1 MTRPNNI
8 FLWLIVLIGG
18 CRSNQTADILPFFN
32 RPDFTPEWID
42 PKSAAY
48 DSIHRIPPFRFLDQ
62 DSNWVTEQT
71 VDGKIYVADFF
82 FTTCKGICPRLTKN
96 LGELQRRFN
105 TNPHVLFVSHSVLPD
120 EDSVAVLRRYAKRNN
135 IPSGRWYLLTGNRDS
150 IYRLARREY
159 FAGDS
164 VGYFQ
169 VGNEFLHTE
178 NFILLDRHRRIRGVY
193 NGTLPVEIDRLE
205 EDIYTLLREE

>member
-1 MTRPNNI
+1 MIRFDKI
-8 FLWLIVLIGG
+8 VFWLTLLLAG
-18 CRSNQTADILPFFN
+18 CRSRQTADTLPFFN
-32 RPDFTPEWID
+32 QPDFTPEWID
-42 PKSAAY
+42 PKSPAY
-48 DSIHRIPPFRFLDQ
+48 DSIHQIPPFRFLDQ

-71 VDGKIYVADFF
+71 VNGKIYVADFF
-82 FTTCKGICPRLTKN
+82 FTTCKSICPRLTKN

-105 TNPHVLFVSHSVLPD
+105 TNPNILFISHSVLPD
-120 EDSVAVLRRYAKRNN
+120 DDSVPVLKRYALRNN
-135 IPSGRWYLLTGNRDS
+135 VPSDQWHLLTGNRDS

-169 VGNEFLHTE
+169 AGNEFLHTE

-205 EDIYTLLREE
+205 EDIQTLLREE